1 MVDPL
6 HARCGEPGSKAIQG
20 TESVESEEAEQPT
33 PSVQCRSTFLH
44 WKPTRAVRGTDC
56 DSESGAAV
64 SEDEA
69 DGPAT
74 GVGAYFWIEGPEH
87 SFGNSVKGWFKRPSH
102 CRRSVL

>member
-69 DGPAT
+69 DGPAA
-74 GVGAYFWIEGPEH
+74 GVGAYFWIQGPEE
-87 SFGNSVKGWFKRPSH
+87 SFGDFVRSRSELLSH
-102 CRRSVL
+102 RR